1 LSVGKNVVVL
11 LCFDLTFSYP
21 SLPKA
26 IEAVTSLQ
34 AGKFWKTKE
43 TEVVHLEL
51 GIRAMQPTII
61 MSKGAYAVSD
71 VRSSTSPKIFELLS
85 SCVGPH

>member
-43 TEVVHLEL
+43 TEIVHLEL
-51 GIRAMQPTII
+51 GIRATLPTII
-61 MSKGAYAVSD
+61 MSKGASAVLD
-71 VRSSTSPKIFELLS
+71 VRSLTLPKIYEWYS
-85 SCVGPH
+85 SREDPY